1 MPVLGPVPCLATC
14 SYENCTSLG
23 THHASVSLSEN
34 DYQNIASAR
43 TSLFDFFYH
52 KSALNTCNRTNTE
65 EGNNTAGL
73 LNRAHNISQQPPTL
87 YRLKVISKDS
97 SLFCR
102 LSTRSSH
109 PAHHCT
115 PISHEKKYLSPQHRV
130 EGAEGKYISLCL
142 PRPFPFQTWKL
153 LGHNK
158 LPEDTSEKREDL
170 PHACS
175 MIRLLPGCVG
185 GLQGKEEKAG
195 LGTWGRRQCARHT
208 GAFTLPSLGPL
219 SL

>member
-23 THHASVSLSEN
+23 THRASVSLSEN
-34 DYQNIASAR
+34 DHQNIASAR
-43 TSLFDFFYH
+43 TSLFDFFFFYH
-52 KSALNTCNRTNTE
+52 KSALNTFNRTNTE

-73 LNRAHNISQQPPTL
+73 LNLAHNISQQPPTL
-87 YRLKVISKDS
+87 YSLKVISKDS

-115 PISHEKKYLSPQHRV
+115 PISHEKKCLSPQHRV
-130 EGAEGKYISLCL
+130 EGDEGKYISLCL

-153 LGHNK
+153 LGHSRIGNMGQEAVCRTHRGFYLVK
-158 LPEDTSEKREDL
+158 PRTSFL
-170 PHACS
+170 VMSH
-175 MIRLLPGCVG
+175 LLNI
-185 GLQGKEEKAG
+185 LGKYLTAVS
-195 LGTWGRRQCARHT
+195 Q
-208 GAFTLPSLGPL
+208 PSD
-219 SL
+219 